1 MCMSPFWKN
10 VSEELQYQGMNLKTL
25 SFLTG
30 VPYTTLVNGKN
41 REDSIPNADIALK
54 ISKVLK
60 CPIERLLYDKDHLP
74 KPEDDLNDNSRK
86 IQLFNK
92 YEQIILQLEKCTT
105 KQQDAVIR
113 LFQTFLEQ

>member
-1 MCMSPFWKN
+1 MSPFWNN

-60 CPIERLLYDKDHLP
+60 CPVERLLYDKNLISDH
-74 KPEDDLNDNSRK
+74 EDYLNDDSRK

-92 YEQIILQLEKCTT
+92 YEQIISKLEKCTT

-113 LFQTFLEQ
+113 LFQEF